1 MTGESTLGDLATTRP
16 QFVGARVNRRE
27 DPRLLRGHGG
37 FIDDHHVHG
46 LTHVAFRRSETA
58 HGRLNGIDTAAAL
71 AMPGVIAVFTAQD
84 LADIAQPIR
93 ATSRMKDYHATPLG
107 PLAVDKV
114 RYVGEPVAVV
124 VAESRYIAE
133 DAVER
138 ITLDIAP
145 LPSLVDAA
153 AAAADQTNLL
163 YEDAGTNVLAMRA
176 FGRGD
181 IEAAMAEAAVRVG
194 GRFRVHR
201 KTPVALEARGGLAE
215 YDRRTR
221 TLTLHSTTQI
231 PGIIRDALV
240 EIFGIPGSRLRV
252 VAPDVGGGFG
262 AKATLYAE
270 DICVAALA
278 LKLGRPVK
286 WFSDRQEDLLSTTQ
300 AFDETIDAELA
311 LDAEGN
317 ILALKAD
324 ALGDIGA
331 YSVYPWTA
339 CLEPV
344 QVVSFLPGPYRMP
357 TYDARVRAVA
367 TCKPGGGPYRG
378 VGRPVAAFVTERLMD
393 MAAVKLGMD
402 PGALRRQNLVA
413 EGEFPYKAASGLVW
427 DRSSFIGGLDRAR
440 ETIGYDVLRAEQ
452 ETARA
457 AGRWVGIGI
466 ASYAELTGLGSR
478 ISVAPGMPVNTGT
491 EGASVEI
498 DATGSVTA
506 SFGVSSQGQGIET
519 TLGQIVAQELGVR
532 IEDVFVSLGDSA
544 TNAHSTG
551 TYASRSAVLAGG
563 AGTLAA
569 RAVREKVIRCAA
581 HLLEAAEADIETGN
595 GEVRVVGTDRSMSF
609 GELAKAVYAQMGRL
623 PKELRDE
630 IGNLEARKVYD
641 PFFGTAT
648 SATHIAMVE
657 IDPETYEVVI
667 KRYVV
672 VEDCGRVINPMIADG
687 QAHGGVAQGIGAAL
701 LEEVI
706 HDEAGQMLTAS
717 LADYLVPASCEI
729 PRIEVIHL
737 EDEPPGTLGGFRGL
751 GEGGT
756 IGGMAVIANAVAD
769 ALAPLGVTVTE
780 VPLTPARIFG
790 LVEAARA
797 AAGS

>member
-1 MTGESTLGDLATTRP
+1 MTGPSAPGDLAAARP
-16 QFVGARVNRRE
+16 QFVGARVTRRE
-27 DPRLLRGHGG
+27 DPRLLRGHGS

-46 LTHVAFRRSETA
+46 LAHVAFRRSESA
-58 HGRLNGIDTAAAL
+58 HGRLFGIDASAAL
-71 AMPGVIAVFTAQD
+71 AMPGVIAVLTAAD
-84 LADIAQPIR
+84 LADITRPIR
-93 ATSRMKDYHATPLG
+93 ATSRMKDYFATPLG

-114 RYVGEPVAVV
+114 RYVGEPVAAV
-124 VAESRYIAE
+124 VAQSRYIAE
-133 DAVER
+133 DAAGC
-138 ITLDIAP
+138 IALDIAP
-145 LPSLVDAA
+145 LPALVDVEEAA
-153 AAAADQTNLL
+153 AEKTNLL
-163 YEDAGTNVLAMRA
+163 YEDAGTNVLAVRA

-181 IEAAMAEAAVRVG
+181 VEAAMEEAAVRVAA
-194 GRFRVHR
+194 RFRVHR

-221 TLTLHSTTQI
+221 SLTLHATTQI

-240 EIFGIPGSRLRV
+240 EIFDIPGSRLRV

-270 DICVAALA
+270 DICLVALA
-278 LKLGRPVK
+278 LKLGRPLL
-286 WFSDRQEDLLSTTQ
+286 WLGDRREDLLSTTQ
-300 AFDETIDAELA
+300 AFDEIIEAELA
-311 LDAEGN
+311 LDADGG
-317 ILALKAD
+317 ILALRAEV
-324 ALGDIGA
+324 LGDVGA

-339 CLEPV
+339 CIEPV
-344 QVVSFLPGPYRMP
+344 QVVSFLPGPYRVP
-357 TYDARVRAVA
+357 AYDARARAVA

-378 VGRPVAAFVTERLMD
+378 VGRPIAAFVTERLID
-393 MAAVKLGMD
+393 MAAAKLGMD
-402 PGALRRQNLVA
+402 PGDLRRRNLVA
-413 EGEFPYKAASGLVW
+413 EDEFPYKAASGLVW
-427 DRSSFIGGLDRAR
+427 DRSSFIGCLDRAR
-440 ETIGYDVLRAEQ
+440 AAIGYDGLRAEQ
-452 ETARA
+452 AAGRA
-457 AGRWVGIGI
+457 AGRWIGIGI

-491 EGASVEI
+491 ESASVEI
-498 DATGSVTA
+498 DATGAVTA
-506 SFGVSSQGQGIET
+506 SFGVPSQGQGIET

-532 IEDVFVSLGDSA
+532 LADVHVSLGDSA
-544 TNAHSTG
+544 TAAHSTG

-595 GEVRVVGTDRSMSF
+595 GLVFVAGTDNSMSF
-609 GELAKAVYAQMGRL
+609 AELAKAVYAEMGRL

-657 IDPETYEVVI
+657 IDRETYQVAI
-667 KRYVV
+667 TRYVV
-672 VEDCGRVINPMIADG
+672 AEDCGRVINPMIADG
-687 QAHGGVAQGIGAAL
+687 QVHGGVAQGIGAAL

-706 HDEAGQMLTAS
+706 HDAAGQMLTAS
-717 LADYLVPASCEI
+717 LADYLVPAACEI
-729 PRIEVIHL
+729 PRMEVIHL
-737 EDEPPGTLGGFRGL
+737 QDEPPGTLGGVRGL

-769 ALAPLGVTVTE
+769 ALAPLGVSVTE

-790 LVEAARA
+790 LVEAARR
-797 AAGS
+797 